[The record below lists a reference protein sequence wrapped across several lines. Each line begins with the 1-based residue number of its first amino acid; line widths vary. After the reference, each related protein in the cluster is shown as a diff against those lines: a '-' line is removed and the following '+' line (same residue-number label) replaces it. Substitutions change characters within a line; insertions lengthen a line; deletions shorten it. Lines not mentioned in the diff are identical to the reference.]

1 MCFIEKSSGVAY
13 RIAFEASPLDRP
25 RTFVCSD
32 TLRRHKREAEAR
44 GSPEEGSETM
54 WHGSEAEATEVVMYH
69 SAILRNKRLLM
80 AYT

>member
-1 MCFIEKSSGVAY
+1 MPGYLIH
-13 RIAFEASPLDRP
+13 
-25 RTFVCSD
+25 TFFSE
-32 TLRRHKREAEAR
+32 TLRRHRREAEER

-54 WHGSEAEATEVVMYH
+54 WHGSEAEATEVVIYH